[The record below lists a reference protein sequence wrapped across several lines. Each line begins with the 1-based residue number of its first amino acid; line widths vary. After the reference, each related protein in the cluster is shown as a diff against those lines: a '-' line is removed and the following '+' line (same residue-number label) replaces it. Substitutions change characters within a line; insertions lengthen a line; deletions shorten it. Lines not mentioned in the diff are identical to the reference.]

1 MGMNVA
7 KSTLEMT
14 HQEWLEDRR
23 KGIGGS
29 DVAAVL
35 GLNKYK
41 SVYQLWL
48 EKTGQVEVTS
58 AQSEAAYWGNTLE
71 EVVAEEFSK
80 RTGKKVRKRNQVF
93 EHQKYPFLRANVDR
107 DVVGENAVLEC
118 KTANQYLANEW
129 DDDEIP
135 IQYICQVQHYMNV
148 LNLDYVY
155 IAVLIGG
162 QKFLWKK
169 MERDQELIDMI
180 TEKLVEFWTENVEKG
195 IEPAI
200 DGLKATSDFLTQRYL
215 DTEDNQ
221 TELNAAFDEN
231 IANLARLKGDKKIIE
246 ENIMLLEN
254 ELKQA
259 LGKSDATIGI
269 TPNNIVSWKKT
280 QSKRLD
286 KKKLIEKYP
295 DVADDEDIYSTNVT
309 KRLTIK
315 KIK

>member
-1 MGMNVA
+1 MSNMN
-7 KSTLEMT
+7 STLEMT

-29 DVAAVL
+29 DVATVL

-48 EKTGQVEVTS
+48 EKTGQIEVTS

-80 RTGKKVRKRNQVF
+80 RTGKKVRRRNRVF
-93 EHQKYPFLRANVDR
+93 EHPKYPFLRANIDR
-107 DVVGENAVLEC
+107 DIVGENAVLEC

-129 DDDEIP
+129 DEDEIP

-155 IAVLIGG
+155 FAVLIGG
-162 QKFLWKK
+162 QKFVWKK

-215 DTEDNQ
+215 DTDESE

-259 LGKSDATIGI
+259 LGKAEATIGI

-286 KKKLIEKYP
+286 KKKLIDKYP
-295 DVADDEDIYSTNVT
+295 DIAADEDIYSVSTT

-315 KIK
+315 KMK

>member
-1 MGMNVA
+1 MNVA

-29 DVAAVL
+29 DVATVL

-93 EHQKYPFLRANVDR
+93 EHPKYPFLRANIDR

-162 QKFLWKK
+162 QKFVWKK

-195 IEPAI
+195 IEPAV

>member
-1 MGMNVA
+1 
-7 KSTLEMT
+7 MT

-29 DVAAVL
+29 DVATVL

-48 EKTGQVEVTS
+48 EKTDQIEVTS

-80 RTGKKVRKRNQVF
+80 RTGKKVRRRNRVF
-93 EHQKYPFLRANVDR
+93 EHSKYPFLRANIDR
-107 DVVGENAVLEC
+107 DIVGENAVLEC
-118 KTANQYLANEW
+118 KTANQFLANEW

-162 QKFLWKK
+162 QKFIWKK

-180 TEKLVEFWTENVEKG
+180 TEKLVAFWTENVEKG

-200 DGLKATSDFLTQRYL
+200 DGLKATSEFLTQRYL
-215 DTEDNQ
+215 DTDESE

-246 ENIMLLEN
+246 ENITLLEN

-259 LGKSDATIGI
+259 LGKAEATIGI

-286 KKKLIEKYP
+286 KKKLINKYP
-295 DVADDEDIYSTNVT
+295 DIAADEDIYSVSTT

-315 KIK
+315 KMK